1 MNIFD
6 YVITESVYYSHYKS
20 ENLLSQSLLALPCL
34 VGSERMLFDMLV
46 DTLWPL
52 STLLFFIVCCPFFL
66 LTLNFNV

>member
-52 STLLFFIVCCPFFL
+52 STLLFFYPLLSLFFI
-66 LTLNFNV
+66 NPKF